1 MYGIGSTPAPAK
13 AFLSYSHEDD
23 DVLGFSVAVKKAV
36 EGRFRGTTG
45 RKLEIF
51 RDRDDIPLGNDWR
64 EALSNGA
71 SNSLIFFACVS
82 GAYLNSAACREE
94 FLEFR
99 EAAESADSEG
109 LLIPILPYGR
119 RFLEMFGDDD
129 IAQYTESVQNEDLDD
144 AITKGFESP
153 EFREF
158 VRKVTSRAIE
168 VISAADDRALTTPPS
183 RKTKARNEEGVEAS
197 DRGEPRTVGADE
209 LEEDNRDGIFE
220 IVERIS
226 SNLPLMNKKIEQVAP
241 LVADLGR
248 PFSEF
253 QVSPGR
259 GFSSTDAVRLSREI
273 SPISLEIREQGAEVK
288 SLLMDV
294 DGDLRDL
301 FRTAAGTSFDEPIK
315 ESLERAF
322 AEVKNTEEVVN
333 QLGGLLN
340 AMKDAEALSSS
351 LRKALRPARRGLM
364 DLGDA
369 ATLFESWRTRF

>member
-1 MYGIGSTPAPAK
+1 
-13 AFLSYSHEDD
+13 
-23 DVLGFSVAVKKAV
+23 
-36 EGRFRGTTG
+36 
-45 RKLEIF
+45 
-51 RDRDDIPLGNDWR
+51 
-64 EALSNGA
+64 
-71 SNSLIFFACVS
+71 
-82 GAYLNSAACREE
+82 
-94 FLEFR
+94 
-99 EAAESADSEG
+99 
-109 LLIPILPYGR
+109 
-119 RFLEMFGDDD
+119 
-129 IAQYTESVQNEDLDD
+129 
-144 AITKGFESP
+144 P